1 MFDSFRYPWKLHKLL
16 TTKYGW
22 TVERLPPPRMGWLSI
37 VHGLRNA
44 NTSVED
50 AAEILN
56 AAMYGDMAAYQ
67 TLSLVVDDNV
77 LADVLGS
84 QFFGNYLMNDM
95 IERSLAR
102 DEADK
107 L

>member
-1 MFDSFRYPWKLHKLL
+1 
-16 TTKYGW
+16 
-22 TVERLPPPRMGWLSI
+22 
-37 VHGLRNA
+37 
-44 NTSVED
+44 
-50 AAEILN
+50 
-56 AAMYGDMAAYQ
+56 MYGDMAAYQ